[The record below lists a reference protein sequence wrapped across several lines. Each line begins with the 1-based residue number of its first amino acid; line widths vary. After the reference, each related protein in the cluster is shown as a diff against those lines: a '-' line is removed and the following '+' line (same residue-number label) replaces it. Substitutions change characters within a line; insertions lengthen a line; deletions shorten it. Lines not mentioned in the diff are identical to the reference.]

1 MYLGF
6 CIEHLMDCS
15 LLWCL
20 FAYIFSLPL
29 LLAYVVA
36 YGHELAFRYM
46 RVGLETMIM
55 GHPVLTECCV
65 YNRVETDD
73 PLTWFAL

>member
-1 MYLGF
+1 MDGS
-6 CIEHLMDCS
+6 LM
-15 LLWCL
+15 WCL

-29 LLAYVVA
+29 LLAYGVA

-46 RVGLETMIM
+46 RVGLETMIF
-55 GHPVLTECCV
+55 GQPGLAECCV
-65 YNRVETDD
+65 YNPVAAED

>member
-1 MYLGF
+1 M
-6 CIEHLMDCS
+6 
-15 LLWCL
+15 WCL

-46 RVGLETMIM
+46 RVGLETMIF
-55 GHPVLTECCV
+55 GQPVLTECCV

-73 PLTWFAL
+73 PLTWFAI

>member
-1 MYLGF
+1 M
-6 CIEHLMDCS
+6 
-15 LLWCL
+15 WCL

-36 YGHELAFRYM
+36 YGHEFAFRCM
-46 RVGLETMIM
+46 RVGLETMIF
-55 GHPVLTECCV
+55 GPSVLAECGV
-65 YNRVETDD
+65 YNPVEAED